1 MSFSKLRSSSLRLYP
16 LTSLLFSCFAI
27 FMLVFFFFFFFSSR
41 RRHTRLVSD
50 WSSDVCSSDLHR
62 ARGVRLD
69 GGGGNPVEQ
78 RLLLGIEMHRMRVAH
93 GVERITVFDHPAAA
107 AYRYRAAVDAPRMQQ
122 AEVVAHLVRNHL
134 RHKGTGA
141 VDPCLVRK
149 A

>member
-62 ARGVRLD
+62 ARGPRPGARGSRRPPPRALPRRPRKARGGAAPRPTPRGERR
-69 GGGGNPVEQ
+69 GGGARRSPC
-78 RLLLGIEMHRMRVAH
+78 RRRFLR
-93 GVERITVFDHPAAA
+93 
-107 AYRYRAAVDAPRMQQ
+107 RARRRACSSDRKS
-122 AEVVAHLVRNHL
+122 VV
-134 RHKGTGA
+134 
-141 VDPCLVRK
+141 
-149 A
+149 